1 MGFSHN
7 ELFQDKEYLEA
18 IHMVMDLKGIVPVV
32 GTVLCKVNTEEC
44 TMEEKWYSAT
54 SGLLSML
61 PKFGGLKRLE
71 KKVSIAINSRKEN
84 IKVIGAL
91 NKARNMELLFGM
103 FYGNAKTGAKVLEK
117 PRNEYLQKML
127 SDIKNKAKR
136 EKRKEYIAK
145 NKGIVHNPGE
155 WIEMRV
161 CTDGKPTKMMEV
173 NEFYKDDHHQ
183 DSTSLFGDSIS
194 ADKIPYIV
202 LPLIEEEDKNKR
214 KKKKEEK
221 KEEEDMSIYKYSVGV
236 IIDKEGN
243 YLYCVAAESGPK
255 ANGMGEMSIYAA
267 WRMKKLK
274 IYFDVDSDKP
284 EILDGKYIIAAD
296 NKDEGKK
303 YKFILFSKSAHAPE
317 KTRSGWYY
325 KNQKKLYKQ
334 IIEEG
339 KKCYRGTGK
348 CLN

>member
-1 MGFSHN
+1 MGFSHS

-18 IHMVMDLKGIVPVV
+18 IHMVMDLNGIVPVV

-44 TMEEKWYSAT
+44 TMEEKWYSTA

-103 FYGNAKTGAKVLEK
+103 FYGNAKTGAKGLEK
-117 PRNEYLQKML
+117 PRDVYLQKML

-173 NEFYKDDHHQ
+173 NEFYEDKKYHQ
-183 DSTSLFGDSIS
+183 DSTSFKIS
-194 ADKIPYIV
+194 
-202 LPLIEEEDKNKR
+202 
-214 KKKKEEK
+214 
-221 KEEEDMSIYKYSVGV
+221 S
-236 IIDKEGN
+236 
-243 YLYCVAAESGPK
+243 C
-255 ANGMGEMSIYAA
+255 
-267 WRMKKLK
+267 
-274 IYFDVDSDKP
+274 
-284 EILDGKYIIAAD
+284 
-296 NKDEGKK
+296 
-303 YKFILFSKSAHAPE
+303 
-317 KTRSGWYY
+317 T
-325 KNQKKLYKQ
+325 
-334 IIEEG
+334 
-339 KKCYRGTGK
+339 
-348 CLN
+348 

>member
-1 MGFSHN
+1 MGFSHS

-61 PKFGGLKRLE
+61 SKFGGLKRLE

-145 NKGIVHNPGE
+145 NKGKVHNPDE

-161 CTDGKPTKMMEV
+161 CTDGKPTNVMKA
-173 NEFYKDDHHQ
+173 NKFYEDKKYHQ
-183 DSTSLFGDSIS
+183 DSTSLFGEDIS

-202 LPLIEEEDKNKR
+202 LPLIEEEDETEPLPALAGSGSVWAGINCCVTDKSSLDAVNFTLSLALQTAALLTF
-214 KKKKEEK
+214 
-221 KEEEDMSIYKYSVGV
+221 SI
-236 IIDKEGN
+236 
-243 YLYCVAAESGPK
+243 
-255 ANGMGEMSIYAA
+255 
-267 WRMKKLK
+267 LK
-274 IYFDVDSDKP
+274 TS
-284 EILDGKYIIAAD
+284 
-296 NKDEGKK
+296 
-303 YKFILFSKSAHAPE
+303 
-317 KTRSGWYY
+317 
-325 KNQKKLYKQ
+325 QK
-334 IIEEG
+334 
-339 KKCYRGTGK
+339 
-348 CLN
+348 

>member
-1 MGFSHN
+1 MGFLRS
-7 ELFQDKEYLEA
+7 ELFQDKEYIEA

-32 GTVLCKVNTEEC
+32 GTVLYKVNTKKC
-44 TMEEKWYSAT
+44 TMEEKWYNAMS
-54 SGLLSML
+54 SLLSML
-61 PKFGGLKRLE
+61 TEFGDLKRLE
-71 KKVSIAINSRKEN
+71 KKVSMTINSRKEN
-84 IKVIGAL
+84 IKVIDAL
-91 NKARNMELLFGM
+91 KRARNMELLFGM
-103 FYGNAKTGAKVLEK
+103 FYGNAKTGAKGIEK
-117 PRNEYLQKML
+117 PRDVYLQKML
-127 SDIKNKAKR
+127 SDIQNKAKR

-145 NKGIVHNPGE
+145 NKGTVHNPGE

-173 NEFYKDDHHQ
+173 NESYGDKHHQ
-183 DSTSLFGDSIS
+183 DSTSLFGKSIS

-202 LPLIEEEDKNKR
+202 IPIVEEEEKKR
-214 KKKKEEK
+214 KKK
-221 KEEEDMSIYKYSVGV
+221 KEEEDMSIYKHSVGV
-236 IIDKEGN
+236 IIDEEGN
-243 YLYCVAAESGPK
+243 YLYCVVAESGLK
-255 ANGMGEMSIYAA
+255 ANGMGEISIYAA
-267 WRMKKLK
+267 WRMKKLDTNFNVDEAK
-274 IYFDVDSDKP
+274 ILKN
-284 EILDGKYIIAAD
+284 KYIIAAD

-303 YKFILFSKSAHAPE
+303 YKFILFSKSAPAPE

>member
-1 MGFSHN
+1 
-7 ELFQDKEYLEA
+7 
-18 IHMVMDLKGIVPVV
+18 
-32 GTVLCKVNTEEC
+32 
-44 TMEEKWYSAT
+44 
-54 SGLLSML
+54 ML
-61 PKFGGLKRLE
+61 PESGGLKRLE
-71 KKVSIAINSRKEN
+71 KKMSIAINSQKEN
-84 IKVIGAL
+84 IKVTSAL
-91 NKARNMELLFGM
+91 KRARNMELLFGM
-103 FYGNAKTGAKVLEK
+103 FYGNAKTGAKGLEK
-117 PRNEYLQKML
+117 PRDVYLQKML
-127 SDIKNKAKR
+127 SDIQNKAKR

-145 NKGIVHNPGE
+145 NKGTVHNPGE

-173 NEFYKDDHHQ
+173 NESYGDKHHQ
-183 DSTSLFGDSIS
+183 DSTSLFGKSIS

-202 LPLIEEEDKNKR
+202 IPIVEE
-214 KKKKEEK
+214 EEK
-221 KEEEDMSIYKYSVGV
+221 KRKQKKEEEEDMSIYKHSVGV
-236 IIDKEGN
+236 IIDEEGN
-243 YLYCVAAESGPK
+243 YLYCVVAESGLK
-255 ANGMGEMSIYAA
+255 ANGMGEISIYAA
-267 WRMKKLK
+267 WRMKKLDTNFNVDEAK
-274 IYFDVDSDKP
+274 ILKN
-284 EILDGKYIIAAD
+284 KYIIASD

>member
-1 MGFSHN
+1 MGFLRS
-7 ELFQDKEYLEA
+7 ELFQDKEYIEA

-32 GTVLCKVNTEEC
+32 GTVLYKVNTKKC
-44 TMEEKWYSAT
+44 TMEEKWYNAMS
-54 SGLLSML
+54 SLLSML
-61 PKFGGLKRLE
+61 TEFGDLKRLE
-71 KKVSIAINSRKEN
+71 KKVSMTINSRKEN
-84 IKVIGAL
+84 IKVIDAL
-91 NKARNMELLFGM
+91 KRARNMELLFGM
-103 FYGNAKTGAKVLEK
+103 FYGNAKTGAKGIEK
-117 PRNEYLQKML
+117 PRDVYLQKML
-127 SDIKNKAKR
+127 SDIQNKAKR

-145 NKGIVHNPGE
+145 NKGTVHNPGE

-173 NEFYKDDHHQ
+173 NESYGDKHHQ
-183 DSTSLFGDSIS
+183 DSTSLFGKSIS

-202 LPLIEEEDKNKR
+202 IPIVEEEEKKR
-214 KKKKEEK
+214 KKK
-221 KEEEDMSIYKYSVGV
+221 KEEEDMSIYKHSVGV
-236 IIDKEGN
+236 IIDEEGN
-243 YLYCVAAESGPK
+243 YLYCVVAESGLK
-255 ANGMGEMSIYAA
+255 ANGMGEISIYAA
-267 WRMKKLK
+267 WRMKKLDTNFNVDEAK
-274 IYFDVDSDKP
+274 ILKN
-284 EILDGKYIIAAD
+284 KYIIASD

-303 YKFILFSKSAHAPE
+303 YKFILFSKSAPAPE

>member
-1 MGFSHN
+1 MGFLRS
-7 ELFQDKEYLEA
+7 ELFQDKEYIEA

-44 TMEEKWYSAT
+44 TMEEKWYSAA

-103 FYGNAKTGAKVLEK
+103 FYGNAKTGAKGIEK
-117 PRNEYLQKML
+117 PRDVYLQKML
-127 SDIKNKAKR
+127 SDIQNKAKR

-145 NKGIVHNPGE
+145 NKGTVHNPGE

-161 CTDGKPTKMMEV
+161 CTDGKPTNVMKA
-173 NEFYKDDHHQ
+173 NKFYEDKKYHQ
-183 DSTSLFGDSIS
+183 DSTSLFGEDIS

-202 LPLIEEEDKNKR
+202 LPLIEEEDENKR

-236 IIDKEGN
+236 IIDEEGN
-243 YLYCVAAESGPK
+243 YLYCVVAESGLK
-255 ANGMGEMSIYAA
+255 ANGMGEISIYAA
-267 WRMKKLK
+267 WRMKKLDTNFNVDEAK
-274 IYFDVDSDKP
+274 ILKN
-284 EILDGKYIIAAD
+284 KYIIASD

-303 YKFILFSKSAHAPE
+303 YKFILFSKSAPAPE

-325 KNQKKLYKQ
+325 KNQKK
-334 IIEEG
+334 II
-339 KKCYRGTGK
+339 
-348 CLN
+348 

>member
-1 MGFSHN
+1 MGFSHS

-32 GTVLCKVNTEEC
+32 GTVLYKVNTKKC
-44 TMEEKWYSAT
+44 TMEEKWYNAMS
-54 SGLLSML
+54 SLLSML
-61 PKFGGLKRLE
+61 TEFGDLKRLE
-71 KKVSIAINSRKEN
+71 KKVSMAINSRKEN
-84 IKVIGAL
+84 IKVIDAL
-91 NKARNMELLFGM
+91 KRARNMELLFGM
-103 FYGNAKTGAKVLEK
+103 FYGNAKTGAKGLEK
-117 PRNEYLQKML
+117 PRDVYLQKML

-173 NEFYKDDHHQ
+173 NESYGDKHHQ
-183 DSTSLFGDSIS
+183 DSTSLFGKSIS

-202 LPLIEEEDKNKR
+202 IPIVEE
-214 KKKKEEK
+214 EEK
-221 KEEEDMSIYKYSVGV
+221 KRKQKKEEEEDMSIYKHSVGV
-236 IIDKEGN
+236 IIDEEGN
-243 YLYCVAAESGPK
+243 YLYCVVAESGLK
-255 ANGMGEMSIYAA
+255 ANGMGEISIYAA
-267 WRMKKLK
+267 WRMKKLDTNFNVDEAK
-274 IYFDVDSDKP
+274 ILKN
-284 EILDGKYIIAAD
+284 KYIIASD

-303 YKFILFSKSAHAPE
+303 YKFILFSKSAPAPE

>member
-7 ELFQDKEYLEA
+7 ELFQDKEYIET

-32 GTVLCKVNTEEC
+32 GTVLYNVNTREC
-44 TMEEKWYSAT
+44 TMEEKCYNAT
-54 SGLLSML
+54 SSLLSML
-61 PKFGGLKRLE
+61 PESGGLKRLE
-71 KKVSIAINSRKEN
+71 KKMSIAINSQKEN
-84 IKVIGAL
+84 IKVTSAL
-91 NKARNMELLFGM
+91 KRARNMELLFGM
-103 FYGNAKTGAKVLEK
+103 FYGNAKIGAKGLEK
-117 PRNEYLQKML
+117 PRDVYLQKML

-145 NKGIVHNPGE
+145 NKGTVHNPGE

-173 NEFYKDDHHQ
+173 NESYGDKHHQ
-183 DSTSLFGDSIS
+183 DSTSLFGKSIS

-202 LPLIEEEDKNKR
+202 IPIVEE
-214 KKKKEEK
+214 EEK
-221 KEEEDMSIYKYSVGV
+221 KRKQKKEEEEDMSIYKHSVGV
-236 IIDKEGN
+236 IIDEEGN
-243 YLYCVAAESGPK
+243 YLYCVVAESGLK
-255 ANGMGEMSIYAA
+255 ANGMGEISIYAA
-267 WRMKKLK
+267 WRMKKLDTNFNVDEAK
-274 IYFDVDSDKP
+274 ILKN
-284 EILDGKYIIAAD
+284 KYIIASD

-303 YKFILFSKSAHAPE
+303 YKFILFSKSAPAPE
-317 KTRSGWYY
+317 KTRSGWY

-334 IIEEG
+334 IIKEG

>member
-1 MGFSHN
+1 MYRWKTN
-7 ELFQDKEYLEA
+7 KCD
-18 IHMVMDLKGIVPVV
+18 
-32 GTVLCKVNTEEC
+32 
-44 TMEEKWYSAT
+44 EK
-54 SGLLSML
+54 
-61 PKFGGLKRLE
+61 
-71 KKVSIAINSRKEN
+71 
-84 IKVIGAL
+84 
-91 NKARNMELLFGM
+91 NK
-103 FYGNAKTGAKVLEK
+103 FYGDKIT
-117 PRNEYLQKML
+117 
-127 SDIKNKAKR
+127 
-136 EKRKEYIAK
+136 
-145 NKGIVHNPGE
+145 
-155 WIEMRV
+155 
-161 CTDGKPTKMMEV
+161 
-173 NEFYKDDHHQ
+173 HQ

-274 IYFDVDSDKP
+274 IYFDVDSKKP
-284 EILDGKYIIAAD
+284 EKLLDNYIIAGD

-303 YKFILFSKSAHAPE
+303 YKFILFSKSAPAPE
-317 KTRSGWYY
+317 KTRSGWY

-334 IIEEG
+334 IIKEG
-339 KKCYRGTGK
+339 KKCYRGTGR

>member
-1 MGFSHN
+1 
-7 ELFQDKEYLEA
+7 
-18 IHMVMDLKGIVPVV
+18 MVMDLKGIVPVV
-32 GTVLCKVNTEEC
+32 GTVLYNVNTREC
-44 TMEEKWYSAT
+44 TMEEKCYSAA
-54 SGLLSML
+54 SSLLSML
-61 PKFGGLKRLE
+61 PESGGLKRLE
-71 KKVSIAINSRKEN
+71 KKMSIAINSQKEN
-84 IKVIGAL
+84 IKVTSAL
-91 NKARNMELLFGM
+91 KRARNMELLFGM
-103 FYGNAKTGAKVLEK
+103 FYGNAKTGAKGLEK
-117 PRNEYLQKML
+117 PRDVYLQKML

-161 CTDGKPTKMMEV
+161 CTDGKPTNVMKK
-173 NEFYKDDHHQ
+173 NKFYGDKITHQ

-255 ANGMGEMSIYAA
+255 ENGMGEMSIYAA
-267 WRMKKLK
+267 WRMKKFK
-274 IYFDVDSDKP
+274 IYFDVDSEKP
-284 EILDGKYIIAAD
+284 EILPNKYIIGVD

-303 YKFILFSKSAHAPE
+303 YKFILFSKSAPAPE
-317 KTRSGWYY
+317 KTRADWY

-334 IIEEG
+334 IIKEG
-339 KKCYRGTGK
+339 KKCYIGTGR

>member
-1 MGFSHN
+1 MGFLRS
-7 ELFQDKEYLEA
+7 ELFQDKEYIEA

-32 GTVLCKVNTEEC
+32 GTVLYKVNTKKC
-44 TMEEKWYSAT
+44 TMEEKWYNAMS
-54 SGLLSML
+54 SLLSML
-61 PKFGGLKRLE
+61 TEFGDLKRLE
-71 KKVSIAINSRKEN
+71 KKVSMTINSRKEN
-84 IKVIGAL
+84 IKVIDAL
-91 NKARNMELLFGM
+91 KRARNMELLFGM
-103 FYGNAKTGAKVLEK
+103 FYGNAKTGAKGLEK
-117 PRNEYLQKML
+117 PRDVYLQKML

-161 CTDGKPTKMMEV
+161 CTDGKPTNVMKK
-173 NEFYKDDHHQ
+173 NKFYGDKITHQ

-255 ANGMGEMSIYAA
+255 KNGMGEMSIYAA

-303 YKFILFSKSAHAPE
+303 YKFILFSKSAPAPE

-325 KNQKKLYKQ
+325 KNQKK
-334 IIEEG
+334 II
-339 KKCYRGTGK
+339 
-348 CLN
+348 

>member
-7 ELFQDKEYLEA
+7 ELFQDKEYIEI

-32 GTVLCKVNTEEC
+32 GTVLYKVNTKKC
-44 TMEEKWYSAT
+44 TMEEKWYNAMS
-54 SGLLSML
+54 SLLSML
-61 PKFGGLKRLE
+61 TEFGDLKRLE
-71 KKVSIAINSRKEN
+71 KKVSMAINSRKEN
-84 IKVIGAL
+84 IKVIDAL
-91 NKARNMELLFGM
+91 KRARNMELLFGM
-103 FYGNAKTGAKVLEK
+103 FYGNAKTGAKGIEK
-117 PRNEYLQKML
+117 PRDVYLQKML
-127 SDIKNKAKR
+127 SDIQNKAKR

-145 NKGIVHNPGE
+145 NKGTVHNPGE

-173 NEFYKDDHHQ
+173 NESYGDKHHQ
-183 DSTSLFGDSIS
+183 DSTSLFGKSIS

-202 LPLIEEEDKNKR
+202 LPIVEE
-214 KKKKEEK
+214 EEK
-221 KEEEDMSIYKYSVGV
+221 KRKQKKEEEEDMSIYKHSVGV
-236 IIDKEGN
+236 IIDEKGN

-255 ANGMGEMSIYAA
+255 KNGMGEMSIYAA
-267 WRMKKLK
+267 WRMKKFK
-274 IYFDVDSDKP
+274 IYFDVDSEKP
-284 EILDGKYIIAAD
+284 EILPNKYIIGVD

-303 YKFILFSKSAHAPE
+303 YKFILFSKSAPAPE
-317 KTRSGWYY
+317 KTRADWY

-334 IIEEG
+334 IIKEG

>member
-1 MGFSHN
+1 MGFSHS

-145 NKGIVHNPGE
+145 NKGKVHNPDE

-161 CTDGKPTKMMEV
+161 CTDGKPTNVMKA
-173 NEFYKDDHHQ
+173 NKFYEDKKYHQ
-183 DSTSLFGDSIS
+183 DSTSLFGKSIS

-202 LPLIEEEDKNKR
+202 IPIVEEEEKKR
-214 KKKKEEK
+214 KKK
-221 KEEEDMSIYKYSVGV
+221 KEEEDMSIYKHSVGV
-236 IIDKEGN
+236 IIDEEGN
-243 YLYCVAAESGPK
+243 YLYCVVAESGLK
-255 ANGMGEMSIYAA
+255 ANGMGEISIYAA
-267 WRMKKLK
+267 WRMKKLDTNFNVDEAK
-274 IYFDVDSDKP
+274 ILKN
-284 EILDGKYIIAAD
+284 KYIIAAD

-303 YKFILFSKSAHAPE
+303 YKFILFSKSAPAPE

>member
-7 ELFQDKEYLEA
+7 ELFQDKEYIEI

-32 GTVLCKVNTEEC
+32 GTVLYKVNTKKC
-44 TMEEKWYSAT
+44 TMEEKWYNAMS
-54 SGLLSML
+54 SLLSML
-61 PKFGGLKRLE
+61 TEFGDLKRLE
-71 KKVSIAINSRKEN
+71 KKVSMAINSRKEN
-84 IKVIGAL
+84 IKVIDAL
-91 NKARNMELLFGM
+91 KRARNMELLFGM
-103 FYGNAKTGAKVLEK
+103 FYGNAKTGAKGIEK
-117 PRNEYLQKML
+117 PRDVYLQKML
-127 SDIKNKAKR
+127 SDIQNKAKR

-145 NKGIVHNPGE
+145 NKGTVHNPGE

-173 NEFYKDDHHQ
+173 NESYGDKHHQ
-183 DSTSLFGDSIS
+183 DSTSLFGKSIS

-202 LPLIEEEDKNKR
+202 IPIVEE
-214 KKKKEEK
+214 EEK
-221 KEEEDMSIYKYSVGV
+221 KRKQKKEEEEDMSIYKHSVGV
-236 IIDKEGN
+236 IIDEEGN
-243 YLYCVAAESGPK
+243 YLYCVVAESGLK
-255 ANGMGEMSIYAA
+255 ANGMGEISIYAA
-267 WRMKKLK
+267 WRMKKLDTNFNVDEAK
-274 IYFDVDSDKP
+274 ILKN
-284 EILDGKYIIAAD
+284 KYIIASD

-303 YKFILFSKSAHAPE
+303 YKFILFSKSAPAPE

>member
-1 MGFSHN
+1 MGFLRS
-7 ELFQDKEYLEA
+7 ELFQDKEYIEA

-32 GTVLCKVNTEEC
+32 GTVLYKVNTKKC
-44 TMEEKWYSAT
+44 TMEEKWYNAMS
-54 SGLLSML
+54 SLLSML
-61 PKFGGLKRLE
+61 TEFGDLKRLE
-71 KKVSIAINSRKEN
+71 KKVSMAINSRKEN
-84 IKVIGAL
+84 IKVIDAL
-91 NKARNMELLFGM
+91 KRARNMELLFGM
-103 FYGNAKTGAKVLEK
+103 FYGNAKTGAKGLEK
-117 PRNEYLQKML
+117 PRDVYLQKML

-173 NEFYKDDHHQ
+173 NESYGDKHHQ
-183 DSTSLFGDSIS
+183 DSTSLFGKSIS

-202 LPLIEEEDKNKR
+202 IPIVEE
-214 KKKKEEK
+214 EEK
-221 KEEEDMSIYKYSVGV
+221 KRKQKKEEEEDMSIYKHSVGV
-236 IIDKEGN
+236 IIDEEGN
-243 YLYCVAAESGPK
+243 YLYCVVAESGLK
-255 ANGMGEMSIYAA
+255 ANGMGEISIYAA
-267 WRMKKLK
+267 WRMKKLDTNFNVDEAK
-274 IYFDVDSDKP
+274 ILKN
-284 EILDGKYIIAAD
+284 KYIIASD

>member
-7 ELFQDKEYLEA
+7 ELFQDKEYIET

-32 GTVLCKVNTEEC
+32 GTVLYNVNTREC
-44 TMEEKWYSAT
+44 TMEEKCYNAAS
-54 SGLLSML
+54 SLLSML
-61 PKFGGLKRLE
+61 PESGGLKRLE
-71 KKVSIAINSRKEN
+71 KKMSIAINSQKEN
-84 IKVIGAL
+84 IKVTSAL
-91 NKARNMELLFGM
+91 KRARNMELLFGM
-103 FYGNAKTGAKVLEK
+103 FYGNAKTGAKGLEK
-117 PRNEYLQKML
+117 PRDVYLQKML

-145 NKGIVHNPGE
+145 NKGTVHNPGE

-173 NEFYKDDHHQ
+173 NESYGDKHHQ
-183 DSTSLFGDSIS
+183 DSTSLFGKSIS

-202 LPLIEEEDKNKR
+202 IPIVEE
-214 KKKKEEK
+214 EEK
-221 KEEEDMSIYKYSVGV
+221 KRKQKKEEEEDMSIYKHSVGV
-236 IIDKEGN
+236 IIDEEGN
-243 YLYCVAAESGPK
+243 YLYCVVAESGLK
-255 ANGMGEMSIYAA
+255 ANGMGEISIYAA
-267 WRMKKLK
+267 WRMKKLDTNFNVDEAK
-274 IYFDVDSDKP
+274 ILKN
-284 EILDGKYIIAAD
+284 KYIIASD

-303 YKFILFSKSAHAPE
+303 YKFILFSKSAPAPE
-317 KTRSGWYY
+317 KTRSGWY

-334 IIEEG
+334 IIKEG

>member
-1 MGFSHN
+1 MGFSHS

-145 NKGIVHNPGE
+145 NKGKVHNPDE

-161 CTDGKPTKMMEV
+161 CTDGKPTNVMKA
-173 NEFYKDDHHQ
+173 NKFYEDKKYHQ
-183 DSTSLFGDSIS
+183 DSTSLFGEDIS

-202 LPLIEEEDKNKR
+202 LPLIEEEDENKR

-236 IIDKEGN
+236 IIDEEGN

-267 WRMKKLK
+267 WRMKKFK
-274 IYFDVDSDKP
+274 IYFDVDSEKP
-284 EILDGKYIIAAD
+284 EILSNKYIIGD
-296 NKDEGKK
+296 DSKDKGKK
-303 YKFILFSKSAHAPE
+303 YKFILFSKSAPAPE
-317 KTRSGWYY
+317 KTRAGWY

-339 KKCYRGTGK
+339 KKCYIGTGR